1 MENKQTAVD
10 WLFEKL
16 WNTPIDKLTWNSILK
31 EAQKKEKQQ
40 IYNEI
45 NKILQPTFHQNNITC
60 DILTTYLNT
69 YETMAWLLIELLQNR
84 GVLTGVVCEI
94 ELIFRCPIKIGRAHV

>member
-1 MENKQTAVD
+1 MKNKQTAVD

-40 IYNEI
+40 IINAYITADSESTIENSEFYAEEFYN
-45 NKILQPTFHQNNITC
+45 NNYKNDTSSS
-60 DILTTYLNT
+60 
-69 YETMAWLLIELLQNR
+69 E
-84 GVLTGVVCEI
+84 
-94 ELIFRCPIKIGRAHV
+94 